1 MGLRGKLIIGLFKLL
16 SSFDSMFKKPST
28 KFPGVRFRE
37 SQDRPKIKGQLDRYY
52 FIRYKREGRTIE
64 EGVGWAS
71 EKAKSGN
78 ITAQYCSNLRGEI
91 VSNIRMGQGYQS
103 LKEKRELEE
112 QRRQT
117 KKAEKEALIRE
128 NTPLRVLAGKYIEWA
143 KTEKKSWKD
152 DESRYRL
159 HVAPVLGEIP
169 IKDIAVIHVEN
180 LKSTMKKKKNTRTN
194 KPLADITIKHTLA
207 LLRQIFY
214 KGKSWGMYDGDNPVT
229 VTARDS
235 KTFKK
240 FLKGVDRKRERF
252 LSRVE
257 AKLLLQELKV
267 RSQQLHDYCQ
277 LSLFTGMR
285 LGEMFNLKRA
295 DIDLDNDLIHIK
307 DPKSGV
313 SRHAYITPPLG
324 DMFKRLEA
332 NGEKGGF
339 IFLDRKGKKMKGAS
353 NVFDRVVEKLDFNKN
368 VIDARDKVVPHTLR
382 HTFASWLAMQGESIL
397 TIQKLMGHSD
407 PNMTLRYAKLSPSHE
422 REAAV
427 RLAQGGV
434 ETGNVF
440 VIKKVKGKK
449 G

>member
-1 MGLRGKLIIGLFKLL
+1 MSKW
-16 SSFDSMFKKPST
+16 KKT

-37 SQDRPKIKGQLDRYY
+37 VDTRRYRGKPEKY
-52 FIRYKREGRTIE
+52 YAIRYKSHGQTKE
-64 EGVGWAS
+64 EGIGWESA
-71 EKAKSGN
+71 GV
-78 ITAQYCSNLRGEI
+78 TPQYA
-91 VSNIRMGQGYQS
+91 SNIRSQIVQNIRTGYDYQS
-103 LKEKRELEE
+103 LKERRRLEE
-112 QRRQT
+112 NKRQDEL
-117 KKAEKEALIRE
+117 KEKEAHKRE
-128 NTPLRVLAGKYIEWA
+128 NTPFKILAKKYIEWA

-152 DESRYRL
+152 DNSRYKN
-159 HVAPVLGEIP
+159 HISPVLGEIP

-180 LKSTMKKKKNTRTN
+180 LKSTMKKKKNARTK

-214 KGKSWGMYDGDNPVT
+214 KGKSWEMYEGDNPVT

-252 LSRVE
+252 LSREE
-257 AKLLLQELKV
+257 AKLLSKELKI

-277 LSLFTGMR
+277 LSLLTGMR
-285 LGEMFNLKRA
+285 MGEVFNLKWT

-313 SRHAYITPPLG
+313 SSHAYITTPLR
-324 DMFKRLEA
+324 DMFKRLGA
-332 NGEKGGF
+332 NGEKGGL

-353 NVFDRVVEKLDFNKN
+353 NVFDRVVRKLGFNKN
-368 VIDARDKVVPHTLR
+368 VTDARDKVVPHTLR

-407 PNMTLRYAKLSPSHE
+407 PSMTLRYAKLSPSHE

-427 RLAQGGV
+427 RLARGEE
-434 ETGNVF
+434 ETEKV
-440 VIKKVKGKK
+440 VKIKQVKKK
-449 G
+449 N